1 MWFKNL
7 VKIMIM
13 VKIMGMNNIKWEW
26 MIISKKM
33 GMNNIKWEWMI
44 ISKKMGMNGYKPHIF
59 MEIEQIRINL

>member
-1 MWFKNL
+1 MGFKNL

-13 VKIMGMNNIKWEW
+13 VKI
-26 MIISKKM
+26 M

>member
-1 MWFKNL
+1 
-7 VKIMIM
+7 MIM
-13 VKIMGMNNIKWEW
+13 VKI
-26 MIISKKM
+26 M